1 MLKVDKN
8 INNIRNF
15 KLNSKDDDLNVKKHT
30 VLGVYKVQDM
40 HQRFNEIW
48 GKNE

>member
-15 KLNSKDDDLNVKKHT
+15 KLNSKDDDLNIKKHT
-30 VLGVYKVQDM
+30 VLGIYKVQAM